1 MYVVKRMCCVQDMLN
16 NWTNTNREFQER
28 ISETQDTQARLSS
41 HLHLVD
47 KARIR
52 ARMYLLYKDDIIK

>member
-1 MYVVKRMCCVQDMLN
+1 MYCVQDMLN

-47 KARIR
+47 KARIW
-52 ARMYLLYKDDIIK
+52 MQILYKDDIIK

>member
-1 MYVVKRMCCVQDMLN
+1 MYVANRMYCVQDMLN

-47 KARIR
+47 KVRI
-52 ARMYLLYKDDIIK
+52 